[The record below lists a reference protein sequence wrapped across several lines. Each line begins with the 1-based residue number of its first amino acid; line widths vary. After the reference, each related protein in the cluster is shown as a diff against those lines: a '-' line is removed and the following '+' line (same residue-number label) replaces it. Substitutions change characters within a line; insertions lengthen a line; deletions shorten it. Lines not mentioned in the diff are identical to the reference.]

1 MVLHLVRGKF
11 EEELMATNLRK
22 MFSIPMSDDGYR
34 ELHREAHRLEMPA
47 SVLARRLMF
56 HGAKA
61 LENPLADK
69 PVLFGITVPEQKRSA

>member
-1 MVLHLVRGKF
+1 
-11 EEELMATNLRK
+11 MATNLRK
-22 MFSIPMSDDGYR
+22 MLSIPMSDDGYR

-69 PVLFGITVPEQKRSA
+69 PVLFGITVMPEQKRSA